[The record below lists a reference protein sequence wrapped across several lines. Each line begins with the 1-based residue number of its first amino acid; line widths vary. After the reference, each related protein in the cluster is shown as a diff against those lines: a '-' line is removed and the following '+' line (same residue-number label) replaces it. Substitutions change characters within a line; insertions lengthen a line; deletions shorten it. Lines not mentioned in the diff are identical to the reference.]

1 MIHCGRGHTESTLQG
16 LVGCCPAPGSSP
28 IAKFNLPLN
37 FAGTAAHITTLVA
50 TSVAF
55 FTNADRDTRERAF
68 TSAATGCA
76 GSGSLAVTFRAQKSV
91 WHLAHSRLFG
101 TNATTSAADFREPAC
116 QIALPL
122 IADPSSIA
130 LCALEYSISEVR
142 TGCGGASEIG
152 IGQIRTCQISL
163 IQIGPGEISA

>member
-1 MIHCGRGHTESTLQG
+1 MVTPSQLCSDWSAGVLPRGSN
-16 LVGCCPAPGSSP
+16 P
-28 IAKFNLPLN
+28 IARVKFNLPFN

-55 FTNADRDTRERAF
+55 FTNADRDTRERVFA
-68 TSAATGCA
+68 SATTRCA

-91 WHLAHSRLFG
+91 WHLAHSRLSA

-142 TGCGGASEIG
+142 PGCDGASEIG

>member
-1 MIHCGRGHTESTLQG
+1 MVTPSQLCRAWCRLLS
-16 LVGCCPAPGSSP
+16 CPRGSSP
-28 IAKFNLPLN
+28 IARTKFNLPFN

-68 TSAATGCA
+68 ASATTRCA

-116 QIALPL
+116 QMPY
-122 IADPSSIA
+122 PSLLTHHRYPFVPWSIA
-130 LCALEYSISEVR
+130 LVKSVR
-142 TGCGGASEIG
+142 VVVAPVRSASV
-152 IGQIRTCQISL
+152 R
-163 IQIGPGEISA
+163 SAPVRSA